1 MSTGREKSSW
11 NSHPRMRF
19 WFANHR
25 IGTNVLPRL
34 QGRDYNTAGRLGRGV
49 SAGSLRADVLLQLL
63 VGVLQPA
70 DCSLL
75 DSRELPR
82 VAARRRLPRDA
93 VSIDVDCG
101 PGHVVFPGAGLSAC
115 LLSIVSR
122 RKA

>member
-1 MSTGREKSSW
+1 
-11 NSHPRMRF
+11 MRF
-19 WFANHR
+19 RFANHR
-25 IGTNVLPRL
+25 RRTNVLPRI
-34 QGRDYNTAGRLGRGV
+34 QGRDYCTAARLGRGV

-70 DCSLL
+70 DRSLL

-82 VAARRRLPRDA
+82 TAARRRLPRDA

-101 PGHVVFPGAGLSAC
+101 PGHDVLPGAGLSAC
-115 LLSIVSR
+115 LLSLVSR